1 MKWTG
6 QALPRSEDRYLVSGH
21 GQFTADA
28 ARGALSMVFVRS
40 TVSKGRILGIEA
52 PANAHVIK
60 AADLVGIMPIR
71 PLLHRAD
78 YIAVSQPILP
88 ESEVSFIG
96 QPLAAVIAPSR
107 ELAEDLADQVYVDV
121 DPEEAVV
128 DIERALQPDAPTVH
142 AAAPGNV
149 LVDGKME
156 TAGFAATMAG
166 AVHVVELELRSR
178 RQNASPLEARGGFAV
193 PDRRSGRMCLTAS
206 VQMPHMLRTGIADC
220 LGMREADL
228 RVIAPDVGGGFGQK
242 MSLIPEYVLLVWAS
256 RRFGRPV
263 AWIEDRRENL
273 IAAFHSRD
281 QSHRIR
287 GGFDTEGRL
296 LALEADISCNVGAWS
311 CYPVTCGVEPL
322 MALAELPGP
331 YDFRAYK
338 IRSRGVTTNTC
349 PMAPYRGVSRPAIT
363 LSLER
368 LMDVAA
374 RQMGLDSSEIRR
386 RNLIR
391 QFPYKTVTGI
401 TYDEGSYVQSLAAAE
416 DAVNVAAFRALQEST
431 RKQGRYLGLGLSV
444 FNERSGYG
452 TPAFAARAMDITP
465 GFERVMITMDSS
477 GSVDLR
483 IGASPHGQGLQQ
495 ALRQLIADE
504 LGLEPS
510 DIRIIHGDTEATPYG
525 WGTFASRSMVISGG
539 ASKLAAIKLRE
550 KIRQSAAMLL
560 QADPEEIELSGGCAK
575 VRGGSG
581 SVKLDALARAYHHK
595 SHQFGNDADSGLM
608 ATATYDPPGTYSNA
622 CHAAIVEVDIETG
635 MVKLLRFVAVED
647 AGLLINPLV
656 ADGQIMGGIAQ
667 GIGNALLEEI
677 VYDGD
682 GNILTAS
689 FADYLPPTARE
700 IPPIE
705 IVHLETITDASVTGA
720 KGLGEGGAIGAP
732 AAVINAICDALTPL
746 GVELFEMPATPER
759 IRAAIRAAEEKSA

>member
-1 MKWTG
+1 VRWTG

-21 GQFTADA
+21 GQFTADV
-28 ARGALSMVFVRS
+28 ARGSLSVVFVRS
-40 TVSKGRILGIEA
+40 TVAKGRILAIDA
-52 PANAHVIK
+52 PSGAVVIK
-60 AADLVGIMPIR
+60 AADLHDVRPIR
-71 PLLHRAD
+71 PLLHRPD
-78 YIAVSQPILP
+78 YRAVSQPILP
-88 ESEVSFIG
+88 ANEVSFIG

-107 ELAEDLADQVYVDV
+107 ELAEDLADQVYVDIEP
-121 DPEEAVV
+121 DEAVV
-128 DIERALQPDAPTVH
+128 DIDRALQPDAPQVH
-142 AAAPGNV
+142 ETAPGNV
-149 LVDGKME
+149 LVEGKIE
-156 TAGFAATMAG
+156 TGGFAETMAV
-166 AVHVVELELRSR
+166 AVHIVELELRSR

-193 PDRRSGRMCLTAS
+193 PDRRTGRISLTAS
-206 VQMPHMLRTGIADC
+206 VQMPHVLRTGIADC

-256 RRFGRPV
+256 RRLERPV

-281 QSHRIR
+281 QRHCIR
-287 GGFDTEGRL
+287 GGFDAEGGL

-331 YDFRAYK
+331 YDFREYK

-374 RQMGLDSSEIRR
+374 RRIGLDPSEIRR

-401 TYDEGSYVQSLAAAE
+401 NYDEGSYVQSLAAAE
-416 DAVNVAAFRALQEST
+416 EAVNVGAFRALQENA
-431 RKQGRYLGLGLSV
+431 RQQGRYIGLGLSV

-452 TPAFAARAMDITP
+452 TPAFAARSMDITP
-465 GFERVMITMDSS
+465 GFERVVIAMDSS

-504 LGLEPS
+504 LGLAPT
-510 DIRIIHGDTEATPYG
+510 DIRVVHGDTEHTPYG

-539 ASKLAAIKLRE
+539 ASKLAAVKLKE
-550 KIRQSAAMLL
+550 KIRKSAAMLL
-560 QADPEEIELSGGCAK
+560 QTDFEEIELAGGHAR
-575 VRGGSG
+575 VRGGTA
-581 SVKLDALARAYHHK
+581 SVKLSELARAYHHK

-608 ATATYDPPGTYSNA
+608 AIATYDPPGTYSNA

-635 MVKLLRFVAVED
+635 SVKLLRFVAVED
-647 AGLLINPLV
+647 AGLLINPML

-677 VYDGD
+677 IYDLE

-700 IPPIE
+700 IPLIE
-705 IVHLETITDASVTGA
+705 IVHLETVTDASVTGA

-732 AAVINAICDALTPL
+732 AAVINAICDALEPL

-759 IRAAIRAAEEKSA
+759 IRAAIRAAEERRS